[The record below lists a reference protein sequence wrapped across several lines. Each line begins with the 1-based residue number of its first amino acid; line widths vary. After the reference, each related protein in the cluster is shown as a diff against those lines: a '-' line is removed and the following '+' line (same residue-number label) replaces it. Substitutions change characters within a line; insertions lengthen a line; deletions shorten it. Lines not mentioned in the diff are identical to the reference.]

1 MRTRRVPRS
10 LLWLCYL
17 YVASLPFFGFSLFNW
32 NWEGRGIARPDWL
45 LGATLVVV
53 FGFNLLTH
61 RIHLRHS
68 PANQFVVFYIFSGLL
83 SAINLFNATNAQLID
98 FGTKA
103 AQLLLVTAVFFV
115 ISSLPVSEQELKNVV
130 RVWFLVAS
138 MVAAYALYQL
148 CARLYGWPFAYLTP
162 TANPTGRQS
171 GRAFAFTVLGG
182 PVALGRVGTLAS
194 FQYAQVSSFFREPT
208 YLGSYLL
215 SALILFGVLIVSN
228 RGHMLLSKSSRLNW
242 LFLSILL
249 LGLLLSVALGPY
261 FSSAATLG
269 LMYALRQFYRLRIT
283 RLILL
288 LLGLLFLGGLLFSA
302 IGIEFFEAVAARV
315 SGLFG
320 AIIHG
325 SAHGT
330 SFPVRLEYILAALKV
345 WAHHPVFG
353 VGLNN
358 THYYTPEGIEL
369 INNGWVQLLSA
380 QGLIGFTAM
389 VLVFWSL
396 LRSLG
401 NLLRK
406 VDPSSWWYFLIVG
419 LIFVL
424 VSDIIDTFI
433 TFNWTHTLRW
443 FTLAIA
449 NLVYIR
455 ARSEFS

>member
-1 MRTRRVPRS
+1 MRTKRVPRS

-17 YVASLPFFGFSLFNW
+17 YVASLPFYGFSLFNW
-32 NWEGRGIARPDWL
+32 NWDEAGIARPDWL
-45 LGATLVVV
+45 LGAALVIV
-53 FGFNLLTH
+53 FGLNLVTH
-61 RIHLRHS
+61 RTQLRRS

-83 SAINLFNATNAQLID
+83 SAVNLFTATTAQFID

-115 ISSLPVSEQELKNVV
+115 ISSLPVSEQEFKSILK
-130 RVWFLVAS
+130 VWFIVAVI
-138 MVAAYALYQL
+138 VAVYAVYQL
-148 CARLYGWPFAYLTP
+148 FARAYDWPFAYLTP
-162 TANPTGRQS
+162 TANRTGRQS
-171 GRAFAFTVLGG
+171 GRAFAFATLGG
-182 PVALGRVGTLAS
+182 PATIGKVGTLAT

-215 SALILFGVLIVSN
+215 NALILFGVLIVSN
-228 RGHMLLSKSSRLNW
+228 RGHMLLFKSSRLNW

-249 LGLLLSVALGPY
+249 SGLLLPVALGPY
-261 FSSAATLG
+261 FSLAATLG
-269 LMYALRQFYRLRIT
+269 LMYALRRVYRLRIT

-288 LLGLLFLGGLLFSA
+288 LPVLLFLGGLLLSGANIKFL
-302 IGIEFFEAVAARV
+302 EAAAARV

-325 SAHGT
+325 STHGT
-330 SFPVRLEYILAALKV
+330 SFPVRLERNLAALKV

-358 THYYTPEGIEL
+358 THYYTPKGIEL

-380 QGLIGFTAM
+380 QGLVGFMAM

-396 LRSLG
+396 LRSLS

-449 NLVYIR
+449 NLGYIR